1 MSKPTEPN
9 PAIATIAETDTP
21 DLRRYRER
29 LEHGDLTGHPY
40 VVLLG
45 LRTFDTARLMERV
58 AEGLPYSTLEH
69 FTRNSALPR
78 DVVSEL
84 LQISPR
90 TLARRKDEG
99 RLHLDESDRLLRASR
114 VLGAV
119 LMLFE
124 GDVAASRHWLTSP
137 QTALGGASPIEFA
150 RTEVGT
156 RELEA
161 LIGRLEHGIP
171 A

>member
-1 MSKPTEPN
+1 LGKSNAPDPTL
-9 PAIATIAETDTP
+9 ATVDTP
-21 DLRRYRER
+21 DLRNFRER
-29 LEHGDLTGHPY
+29 LEHGDATAHPY

-45 LRTFDTARLMERV
+45 LRTFDTHRLMERV
-58 AEGLPYSTLEH
+58 REGLPYSALEH

-119 LMLFE
+119 LALFE
-124 GDVAASRHWLTSP
+124 GDVAAARRWLTSP
-137 QTALGGASPIEFA
+137 LAALGGASPLDFA
-150 RTEVGT
+150 RTEMGT